1 MHSTI
6 RQFEVG
12 KRGQWKLHG
21 SGIATLI
28 AVALLSACASSTE
41 PVGAI
46 RIVPTSE
53 TVSLLA
59 SPQGP
64 TLSTSLILTNAS
76 ANTIYWH
83 PCALSL
89 ERKTGDVVA
98 LDQDGEPGWQRVWS
112 PICALDIYMASVVE
126 PGESVTVPISVVA
139 NRDYLPSFTGDP
151 GSYRVHLYLTTKI
164 GPDYSAVPYRASSSE
179 PFEVVAQ

>member
-12 KRGQWKLHG
+12 KRGQGKLHG
-21 SGIATLI
+21 KGIATLM
-28 AVALLSACASSTE
+28 AEVMLSACTSTTE

-46 RIVPTSE
+46 KIVPASG
-53 TVSLLA
+53 TVSLAA

-64 TLSTSLILTNAS
+64 TLSISLTLTNTSTNA
-76 ANTIYWH
+76 IYWH

-89 ERKTGDVVA
+89 ERKVGEVVA

-112 PICALDIYMASVVE
+112 PICALDLVAASVLE

-139 NRDYLPSFTGDP
+139 TRDYSPSFTGDP
-151 GSYRVHLYLTTKI
+151 GLYRVHLYLTTKI
-164 GPDYSAVPYRASSSE
+164 GTDYSAVPYRASSSE

>member
-12 KRGQWKLHG
+12 KRGHGKLHG
-21 SGIATLI
+21 RVIATLI
-28 AVALLSACASSTE
+28 TVAMLSACASTTE

-46 RIVPTSE
+46 KIVPASG
-53 TVSLLA
+53 TVSLVA

-64 TLSTSLILTNAS
+64 TLSISLTLTNMSVHA
-76 ANTIYWH
+76 IYWH

-98 LDQDGEPGWQRVWS
+98 VGQDGEPGWARVWS
-112 PICALDIYMASVVE
+112 PVCALDLSVASVVE
-126 PGESVTVPISVVA
+126 PGESVTVPFSVVA
-139 NRDYLPSFTGDP
+139 NQDNWARFTGDP
-151 GSYRVHLYLTTKI
+151 GLYRVHLYLTSKI
-164 GPDYSAVPYRASSSE
+164 GDDYNAVPYRASSSE